1 MAIVINGSG
10 TVTGLAVGG
19 LPDGTVDDGTLASG
33 IASSKLTGAL
43 PAISGASLTGL
54 ASPAITKVTQAYTSE
69 TRSAFGYS
77 RDLYANNLNFV
88 GHKVGFTFNKASA
101 STDLLIQFEM
111 SCNYFRDTYVCAI
124 YTGSSGSATNIKR
137 FAFNGTNSIG
147 SNDDTPMTVAGHA
160 IWTGITATGSQTWY
174 WALGRANDA
183 YNSSYVLNPNTT
195 DNASLT
201 GNTSSHI
208 TVYEGDFS

>member
-1 MAIVINGSG
+1 MAITISGSG
-10 TVTGLAVGG
+10 ITSANIA
-19 LPDGTVDDGTLASG
+19 DGTIVNADIKSDAA
-33 IASSKLTGAL
+33 IAASKLTG
-43 PAISGASLTGL
+43 LT
-54 ASPAITKVTQAYTSE
+54 SPAITKVTQAYTSE
-69 TRSAFGYS
+69 TRTAFSYS

-88 GHKVGFTFNKASA
+88 GWNVAFSFNKVS
-101 STDLLIQFEM
+101 SGTDLLIQFEM
-111 SCNYFRDTYVCAI
+111 SASYFRDTYVCAI
-124 YTGSSGSATNIKR
+124 YTGSSGSATEIKR
-137 FAFNGTNSIG
+137 FSFNGTNSIAA
-147 SNDDTPMTVAGHA
+147 NDDTPMIVSGHA
-160 IWTGITATGSQTWY
+160 IWTGITTTGSQTWY